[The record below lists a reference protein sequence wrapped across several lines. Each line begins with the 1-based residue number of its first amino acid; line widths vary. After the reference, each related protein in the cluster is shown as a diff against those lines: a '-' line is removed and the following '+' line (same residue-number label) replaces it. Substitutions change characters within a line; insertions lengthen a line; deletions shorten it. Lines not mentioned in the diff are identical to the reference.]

1 MDFWVLHILSYLV
14 ASVNNCNLMEI
25 KTIQLDLELIII
37 YKNGLLIFRIGY
49 FMLQNLDSFKFLT
62 NLLQSPIGGCN

>member
-1 MDFWVLHILSYLV
+1 MGFWVLHILSYLV

-37 YKNGLLIFRIGY
+37 YKNGLLIY
-49 FMLQNLDSFKFLT
+49 
-62 NLLQSPIGGCN
+62 